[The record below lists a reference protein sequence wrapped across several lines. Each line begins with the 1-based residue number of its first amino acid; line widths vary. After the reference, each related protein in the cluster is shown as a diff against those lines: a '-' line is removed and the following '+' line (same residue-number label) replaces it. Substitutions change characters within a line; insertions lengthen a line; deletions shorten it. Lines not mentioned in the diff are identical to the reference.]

1 MSKLLDFLGGG
12 VVKQVGDVLDNLT
25 TSKEEKLGAQRK
37 IQEVLMRLSHK
48 LRSKLQGVGK
58 LI

>member
-25 TSKEEKLGAQRK
+25 TSKEEKLAAELK
-37 IQEVLMRLSHK
+37 IKELILLWKH
-48 LRSKLQGVGK
+48 SKCFLH
-58 LI
+58 